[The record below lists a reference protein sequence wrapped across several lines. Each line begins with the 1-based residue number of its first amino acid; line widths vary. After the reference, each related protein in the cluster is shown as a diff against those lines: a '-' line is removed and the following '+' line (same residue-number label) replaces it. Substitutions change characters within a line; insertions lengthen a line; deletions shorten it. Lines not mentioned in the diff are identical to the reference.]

1 MKKKKMLI
9 GSLIFLGC
17 ILIFAFAINLFNKR
31 KTIDDLMLQLENTV
45 NNSDLK
51 GIISL
56 YPDYYRNTVSNL
68 LSQNKL
74 NEFNNKIGDIKI
86 NIVNQTDF
94 DLSQAKDVQNKI
106 GTNLNIEDYQ
116 IVTNLN
122 IEDYQIVII
131 NVTND
136 IGSVFEQTQL
146 EVIKIKGKY
155 YLYTEYYL
163 GDLIQ
168 CFVE

>member
-31 KTIDDLMLQLENTV
+31 KTIDDLMSQLENAV

-51 GIISL
+51 GIINL

-68 LSQNKL
+68 LSQDKL

-94 DLSQAKDVQNKI
+94 DLSQAKDIQNKI
-106 GTNLNIEDYQ
+106 GVNLK
-116 IVTNLN
+116 

-136 IGSVFEQTQL
+136 DGSVFEQTQL
-146 EVIKIKGKY
+146 EVVKIHSQY
-155 YLYTEYYL
+155 YFYTEYYL

>member
-116 IVTNLN
+116 IV
-122 IEDYQIVII
+122 II

-146 EVIKIKGKY
+146 EVIKIKGEY

>member
-51 GIISL
+51 GILSL

-116 IVTNLN
+116 IV
-122 IEDYQIVII
+122 II

>member
-1 MKKKKMLI
+1 MKKKKWLVA
-9 GSLIFLGC
+9 SLIFLGC
-17 ILIFAFAINLFNKR
+17 ILIFVFAINLSNKR
-31 KTIDDLMLQLENTV
+31 KTIDDLMSQLENAV

-51 GIISL
+51 GIINL
-56 YPDYYRNTVSNL
+56 YPNYYRNTVSNL

-74 NEFNNKIGDIKI
+74 NEFNDKIGDIKI

-94 DLSQAKDVQNKI
+94 DLSQAKNIQNKI
-106 GTNLNIEDYQ
+106 ETNLK
-116 IVTNLN
+116 
-122 IEDYQIVII
+122 IEDYQIVIMNI
-131 NVTND
+131 SNN

-146 EVIKIKGKY
+146 EVIRVNGEY

>member
-1 MKKKKMLI
+1 MKKKKWVAI
-9 GSLIFLGC
+9 SLIFLGC
-17 ILIFAFAINLFNKR
+17 IFIFAFTINLSNKR
-31 KTIDDLMLQLENTV
+31 KTIDDLMSQLENAV

-51 GIISL
+51 GIINL

-68 LSQNKL
+68 LSQDKL

-116 IVTNLN
+116 IV
-122 IEDYQIVII
+122 II

-155 YLYTEYYL
+155 YYKCIK
-163 GDLIQ
+163 G
-168 CFVE
+168 

>member
-1 MKKKKMLI
+1 MKKKKWVVV
-9 GSLIFLGC
+9 SLMFLGC
-17 ILIFAFAINLFNKR
+17 ILIFAFVINLSNKR
-31 KTIDDLMLQLENTV
+31 KNIDDLMSQLENTV
-45 NNSDLK
+45 NNSDIK
-51 GIISL
+51 GIINL
-56 YPDYYRNTVSNL
+56 YPDYCRNTVSSL

-94 DLSQAKDVQNKI
+94 DLSQAKNIQNKI
-106 GTNLNIEDYQ
+106 ETNLK
-116 IVTNLN
+116 

-136 IGSVFEQTQL
+136 DSSVFEQTQF
-146 EVIKIKGKY
+146 EVIKIKGEY

>member
-31 KTIDDLMLQLENTV
+31 KTIDDLMLRLENTV

-116 IVTNLN
+116 IV
-122 IEDYQIVII
+122 II

-146 EVIKIKGKY
+146 EVIKIKGEY

>member
-1 MKKKKMLI
+1 MKKKKWLVA
-9 GSLIFLGC
+9 SLIFLGC
-17 ILIFAFAINLFNKR
+17 ILIFAFAINLSNKR
-31 KTIDDLMLQLENTV
+31 KTIDDLMSQLENAV
-45 NNSDLK
+45 NNGDLK
-51 GIISL
+51 GIINL

-74 NEFNNKIGDIKI
+74 NEFNDKIGDIKI

-94 DLSQAKDVQNKI
+94 DLSQAKNIQNKI
-106 GTNLNIEDYQ
+106 ETNLK
-116 IVTNLN
+116 

-131 NVTND
+131 NITND
-136 IGSVFEQTQL
+136 DGSVFEQSQM
-146 EVIKIKGKY
+146 EVIKIKGGY

>member
-1 MKKKKMLI
+1 MLI

-116 IVTNLN
+116 IV
-122 IEDYQIVII
+122 II

>member
-116 IVTNLN
+116 IV
-122 IEDYQIVII
+122 II

>member
-94 DLSQAKDVQNKI
+94 DLSQAKDIQNKI
-106 GTNLNIEDYQ
+106 GVNLK
-116 IVTNLN
+116 

-136 IGSVFEQTQL
+136 DGSVFEQTQL
-146 EVIKIKGKY
+146 EVVKIHSQY
-155 YLYTEYYL
+155 YFYTEYYL

>member
-1 MKKKKMLI
+1 MLI

-94 DLSQAKDVQNKI
+94 DLSQAKDIQNKI
-106 GTNLNIEDYQ
+106 GVNLK
-116 IVTNLN
+116 

-136 IGSVFEQTQL
+136 DGSVFEQTQL
-146 EVIKIKGKY
+146 EVVKIHSQY
-155 YLYTEYYL
+155 YFYTEYYL

>member
-1 MKKKKMLI
+1 ML
-9 GSLIFLGC
+9 LGC
-17 ILIFAFAINLFNKR
+17 ILIFAFVVNLSNKR
-31 KTIDDLMLQLENTV
+31 KTINDLMSQLENTV

-51 GIISL
+51 GIINL

-94 DLSQAKDVQNKI
+94 DLSQAKNIQNKI
-106 GTNLNIEDYQ
+106 ETNLK
-116 IVTNLN
+116 
-122 IEDYQIVII
+122 IEDYQIVIT

-136 IGSVFEQTQL
+136 DGSVFEQSQM
-146 EVIKIKGKY
+146 EVIKIKGEY

>member
-1 MKKKKMLI
+1 MKKKKWVVVSLML
-9 GSLIFLGC
+9 LGC
-17 ILIFAFAINLFNKR
+17 ILIFAFVVNLSNKR
-31 KTIDDLMLQLENTV
+31 KTIDDLMSQLENTV

-51 GIISL
+51 GIINL
-56 YPDYYRNTVSNL
+56 YPDYYRNTVFNL

-94 DLSQAKDVQNKI
+94 DLSQAKNIQNKI
-106 GTNLNIEDYQ
+106 ETNLK
-116 IVTNLN
+116 

-136 IGSVFEQTQL
+136 DGSVFEQTQL
-146 EVIKIKGKY
+146 EVIKIKGEY

>member
-9 GSLIFLGC
+9 SSLIFLGC

-116 IVTNLN
+116 IV
-122 IEDYQIVII
+122 II

>member
-1 MKKKKMLI
+1 MKKKKWVAI
-9 GSLIFLGC
+9 SLIFLGC
-17 ILIFAFAINLFNKR
+17 IFIFAFTINLSNKR
-31 KTIDDLMLQLENTV
+31 KTIDDLMSQLENTV

-51 GIISL
+51 GIINL

-68 LSQNKL
+68 LSQDKL

-94 DLSQAKDVQNKI
+94 DLSQAKDIQNKI
-106 GTNLNIEDYQ
+106 GVNLK
-116 IVTNLN
+116 

-136 IGSVFEQTQL
+136 DGSVFEQTQL
-146 EVIKIKGKY
+146 EVVKIHSQY
-155 YLYTEYYL
+155 YFYTEYYL